1 MNNLRVVFFTNEN
14 NFQLAELAVEYLKNH
29 SQNLK
34 IDILSNNFPQNSN
47 FYHSDVEYHNMSV
60 PYRYDGKHFGETMI
74 KYLDRIK
81 EEYIFLFCD
90 DYFVI
95 NKVDEKSLESLL
107 NFIKCEDIDY
117 FGFDYMNPGD
127 TQQEEKIYVSK
138 CINENSDNF
147 IVRNRDHR
155 YLYSVQPCIWKK
167 ETLSKIL
174 TKDISLH
181 NLDNTIEYLRN
192 FENVKAL
199 GNSLKSYMTFVSSEI
214 INDIDYFILC
224 YVELVRHGVFMT
236 PENDPLRKEWEI
248 QTKIIRD
255 ISNHHYFT
263 NLPFFSKLLNN
274 NQR

>member
-1 MNNLRVVFFTNEN
+1 MNNLSVVFFTNEN

-34 IDILSNNFPQNSN
+34 INILSNNFPQNSN
-47 FYHSDVEYHNMSV
+47 FYHSDVEYHNMNI

-74 KYLDRIK
+74 KYLDVIE

-95 NKVDEKSLESLL
+95 NKVDEKSLEDLL
-107 NFIKCEDIDY
+107 NFIKCENVDY

-127 TQQEEKIYVSK
+127 TQQEEKIYVSE
-138 CINENSDNF
+138 CMNENSDNF

-174 TKDISLH
+174 TKEISLH
-181 NLDNTIEYLRN
+181 NLDNTVEYLRN
-192 FENVKAL
+192 FENIKSL
-199 GNSLKSYMTFVSSEI
+199 GNSFKSYMTFVSSELVS
-214 INDIDYFILC
+214 DIDYFILC

-248 QTKIIRD
+248 QTKIIRE

-274 NQR
+274 NQK

>member
-1 MNNLRVVFFTNEN
+1 
-14 NFQLAELAVEYLKNH
+14 
-29 SQNLK
+29 
-34 IDILSNNFPQNSN
+34 
-47 FYHSDVEYHNMSV
+47 
-60 PYRYDGKHFGETMI
+60 MI
-74 KYLDRIK
+74 KYLDVIE

-95 NKVDEKSLESLL
+95 NKVDEKSLEDLL
-107 NFIKCEDIDY
+107 NFIKCENVDY

-127 TQQEEKIYVSK
+127 TQQEEKIYVSE
-138 CINENSDNF
+138 CMNENSDNF

-174 TKDISLH
+174 TKEISLH
-181 NLDNTIEYLRN
+181 NLDNTVEYLRN
-192 FENVKAL
+192 FENIKSL
-199 GNSLKSYMTFVSSEI
+199 GNSFKSYMTFVSSELVS
-214 INDIDYFILC
+214 DIDYFILC

-248 QTKIIRD
+248 QTKIIRE